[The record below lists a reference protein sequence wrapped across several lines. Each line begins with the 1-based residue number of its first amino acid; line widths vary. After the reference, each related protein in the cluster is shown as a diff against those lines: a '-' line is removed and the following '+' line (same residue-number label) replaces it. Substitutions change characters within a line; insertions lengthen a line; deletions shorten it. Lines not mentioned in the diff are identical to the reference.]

1 MIISISKGS
10 DRDWI
15 KIKRQD
21 GSVAQTTFPKKG
33 IIPHDVVH
41 YYVEQELA
49 MGSGFWGHVADG
61 THPEEIQHIVKQA
74 GHASSVRA
82 ATPDAHIVELL
93 QAERLVECFEADM
106 WSEPSDNQTLRDVFG
121 AACQSSYVDPPT
133 LSDDQ
138 INTIRSSTSSFA
150 KQWIAAEIGETFQL
164 HWN

>member
-15 KIKRQD
+15 KIERQD
-21 GSVAQTTFPKKG
+21 GSIEQTTFPKKG
-33 IIPHDVVH
+33 IIPHDAVH

-49 MGSGFWGHVADG
+49 MGRGFWGHVAGG

-82 ATPDAHIVELL
+82 ATPEAHIVELL

-106 WSEPSDNQTLRDVFG
+106 WSKPSDYKTLRDVFS
-121 AACQSSYVDPPT
+121 AACQSSLIDPPT

-138 INTIRSSTSSFA
+138 IDTIRSSISAFA

-164 HWN
+164 HWS